1 MFYLTGEY
9 SHQMDTKNRI
19 RIPNKLKGDE
29 KTLIF
34 AKGPN
39 SCIYVY
45 YEEAFQ
51 ELCRKIEE
59 NNKLSDE
66 KQRKAVRMFDK
77 SAFPIEG
84 DGQGRMVL
92 PALLKEHAKIDR
104 ELVICGAGSHIE
116 IWAKEVYDKYFAGE
130 DEDFD
135 EMFNILGI

>member
-1 MFYLTGEY
+1 
-9 SHQMDTKNRI
+9 MDTKNRI

-51 ELCRKIEE
+51 ELIRKIEE

>member
-1 MFYLTGEY
+1 MIYLTGEY
-9 SHQMDTKNRI
+9 SHQLDTKNRI

-29 KTLIF
+29 KTLYF
-34 AKGPN
+34 SKGPN
-39 SCIYVY
+39 SRIYVY
-45 YEEAFQ
+45 YVEVFQ

-66 KQRKAVRMFDK
+66 RQRKAVSMFHK

-92 PALLKEHAKIDR
+92 PLLLKKHAKIERD
-104 ELVICGAGSHIE
+104 LIICGAGSHIE
-116 IWAKEVYDKYFAGE
+116 IWAKDVYDKYFEGE